1 MLGTDE
7 LLRGANSP
15 PVFTPFLSQILNQI
29 FPESALKTQKNL
41 LTKSIQ
47 GLEANKEEFK

>member
-15 PVFTPFLSQILNQI
+15 PVFTPFLIL
-29 FPESALKTQKNL
+29 ELKSDIPWKCVKDSKKNYLQKV
-41 LTKSIQ
+41 
-47 GLEANKEEFK
+47 FKD